1 MPTGV
6 SIYQV
11 ITQSI
16 LHEMLVQLFPGDDV
30 ESFGIAAAIEGYILT
45 GQFRSKA
52 IERLLEASKKSYLR
66 MTLPEIQHLCE
77 LTLKSY
83 KLAIVNEPILIYRTE
98 VSMKAYSEWAR
109 NRLEEYLGSLILRL
123 DPKLV
128 GLVIDLHSGDSGF
141 VPISLN

>member
-30 ESFGIAAAIEGYILT
+30 ESVGIAAAIEGYIRG

-83 KLAIVNEPILIYRTE
+83 KLAIANEPILIYRTE